1 MITIKGG
8 DKLDAFLRDRAAKIG
23 RGGTVRIGFLESATY
38 PDGTPVATIAVAQN
52 YGSPS
57 RGIPPRPFFSNMV
70 ADKSPGWGEAFV
82 QTLRAANY
90 DTEQALDLLGAGIAG
105 QLREAIVE
113 TNSPPL
119 SPITVLLRERFP
131 NHDDMTFADVLQARA
146 DIAAG
151 EQPTGNSKPLV
162 WSGVMLAAVDHEVV
176 MA

>member
-8 DKLDAFLRDRAAKIG
+8 DKLDAFLRDRERKLG
-23 RGGTVRIGFLESATY
+23 RGGTVRIGFLENATY
-38 PDGTPVATIAVAQN
+38 PDGTPVATVAVAQN

-57 RGIPPRPFFSNMV
+57 RGVPPRPFFSRMI

-90 DTEQALDLLGAGIAG
+90 DTRRALDMLGAGIAG

-113 TNSPPL
+113 TNDPPL
-119 SPITVLLRERFP
+119 SPVTVLLRQRFP
-131 NHDDMTFADVLQARA
+131 NHDDMTFADVLDARA

-151 EQPTGNSKPLV
+151 EQPTGNAKPLV
-162 WSGVMLAAVDHEVV
+162 WSGHLLNSVDHEVV